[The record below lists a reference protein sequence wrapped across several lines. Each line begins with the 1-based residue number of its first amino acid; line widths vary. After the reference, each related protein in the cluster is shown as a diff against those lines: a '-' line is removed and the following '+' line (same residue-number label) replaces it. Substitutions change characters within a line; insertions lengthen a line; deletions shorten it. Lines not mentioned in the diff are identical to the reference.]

1 MMQAFASCPKHLE
14 LLLKD
19 ELIACG
25 CQDVREKLAGVSFT
39 ANAEQLMRVL
49 MWSRLAN
56 RILVHVLETQIRNQ
70 KDLYNAI
77 AGVDWLA
84 ITKTPAESVLI
95 RFQGTTAQLKNTLFS
110 SQVCKDAICDQYQQ
124 AGHLRPNVEKSDA
137 QLNVFARLKH
147 KELNVYLDIGGRSLH
162 QRGYRIDRTTAP
174 LRENLAA
181 ALLMRAD
188 WPEYS
193 QQGYNLIDPMCGSG
207 TILTEGWMMACDIAP
222 NKDLNSPALMAWQ
235 AFDDTTWSNLQSE
248 ADNRKEQGM
257 AAFRGQIIGV
267 DHHQKS
273 IDKALQN
280 IKRLGAN
287 KNIQCQVQTLDK
299 FRIPPRKNLVVCN
312 PPYGV
317 RLQKNSLQSWYALAH
332 WLSRHA
338 MGSEAAVVT
347 PDASKGYM
355 LGFRVHK
362 AWSFMNGAL
371 DIQLRQFH
379 VRKDQQL
386 EAHEDQYF
394 ALPAAAQML
403 ANRLKK
409 NKKERQSWIQEQ
421 SIEAWR
427 LYDAELP
434 EFAVAIDVYQDY
446 IHLQEYQA
454 PKSIPEK
461 KARQRLSLAILAVQ
475 AVMQPNANKI
485 SVKTRQKQKGSS
497 QYNALD
503 QQGQEQHIKEQGR
516 LYQVDLFRYL
526 DTGLF
531 LDHRW
536 LRNHIES
543 ISKGKTVLNL
553 FAYTGS
559 IGVAAAI
566 GGAQQTINVDT
577 SKTYLK
583 WAEDNYRLNQIGS
596 SRYQMIRADGMEH
609 VQNSEGSFDIIV
621 VDPPTFSNSH
631 SRTRDWDVQRDHT
644 ELLTACARLLK
655 PDGVL
660 FFSNNYRKFSLDE
673 NLQKQ
678 FTIKDI
684 SRESLDMDFRS
695 SQKIHW
701 CYEMQLNNEE

>member
-1 MMQAFASCPKHLE
+1 MIQAFASCPKHLE

-25 CQDVREKLAGVSFT
+25 CEDVREKLAGVSFN
-39 ANAEQLMRVL
+39 ANPEQLMRVL

-56 RILVHVLETQIRNQ
+56 RVLIHLLETQIRHQ
-70 KDLYNAI
+70 KDLYAAI
-77 AGVDWLA
+77 AGIDWLSL
-84 ITKTPAESVLI
+84 TQTPAESVLI
-95 RFQGTTAQLKNTLFS
+95 RFQGTTPQLKNTLFS
-110 SQVCKDAICDQYQQ
+110 SQVCKDAICDRYQQ
-124 AGHLRPNVEKSDA
+124 SAQTRPNVVKSDA

-147 KELNVYLDIGGRSLH
+147 KALNVYLDIGGQSLH

-188 WPEYS
+188 WPALS
-193 QQGYNLIDPMCGSG
+193 QQNYNLIDPMCGSG
-207 TILTEGWMMACDIAP
+207 TLLTEGWMMACDIAP
-222 NKDLNSPALMAWQ
+222 NKDLNTPGLMAWNG
-235 AFDDTTWSNLQSE
+235 FDDQIWAQLNAE
-248 ADNRKEQGM
+248 AEDRKEQGL

-273 IDKALQN
+273 VDKAQQN
-280 IKRLGAN
+280 IKRLGAE
-287 KNIQCQVQTLDK
+287 KIQCQFQTLDK
-299 FRIPPRKNLVVCN
+299 FRIPPRNNLVVCN

-317 RLQKNSLQSWYALAH
+317 RLQKNSIQSWYALSH
-332 WLSRHA
+332 WLSRYA

-355 LGFRVHK
+355 LGFREHK

-409 NKKERQSWIQEQ
+409 NKKERQARMQALKID
-421 SIEAWR
+421 AWR

-434 EFAVAIDVYQDY
+434 EFAVAVDVYQDY

-461 KARQRLSLAILAVQ
+461 KARHRLSMAILAVQ
-475 AVMQPNANKI
+475 AVMQPNLNKI
-485 SVKTRQKQKGSS
+485 SVKTRQKQKGSA

-503 QQGQEQHIKEQGR
+503 QQGQQQHIQEQGR
-516 LYQVDLFRYL
+516 LYQVNLFRYL

-536 LRNHIES
+536 LRHHIQS
-543 ISKGKTVLNL
+543 IAQGKRVLNL

-559 IGVAAAI
+559 IGVAAAV
-566 GGAQQTINVDT
+566 GGAQHVINVDT
-577 SKTYLK
+577 SKTYLQ
-583 WAEDNYRLNQIGS
+583 WAEDNHRLNSIDS
-596 SRYQMIRADGMEH
+596 SRYQLSRADCLEY
-609 VQNSEGSFDIIV
+609 VENCRETFDIIV
-621 VDPPTFSNSH
+621 ADPPTFSNSH
-631 SRTRDWDVQRDHT
+631 SRTRDWDVQRDHV

-655 PDGVL
+655 PDGIL
-660 FFSNNYRKFSLDE
+660 LFSNNYRKFSLDAA
-673 NLQKQ
+673 LQNQ
-678 FTIKDI
+678 FKIKDI
-684 SRESLDMDFRS
+684 SQESLDMDFSS

-701 CYEMQLNNEE
+701 CYEMRLKKTE